1 MKVIEKEEKRSLN
14 RDHVS
19 SIVEAWHRER
29 PELQTSSMEVLGRIG
44 RIALLAD
51 RELRRTIASYGLT
64 SGTFNVL
71 ASLRRAGGDH
81 CMHPSDL
88 TASLWVTSGAV
99 SKRIDKLE
107 KMGLV
112 TRSTHASDR
121 RSITVCLTENGRK
134 IIDEAMER
142 HLENGATALS
152 SVLVAEEME
161 QLTEL
166 LCRLLRSIED
176 RMDENRQY
184 LNDLP
189 GPRY

>member
-1 MKVIEKEEKRSLN
+1 
-14 RDHVS
+14 
-19 SIVEAWHRER
+19 
-29 PELQTSSMEVLGRIG
+29 
-44 RIALLAD
+44 
-51 RELRRTIASYGLT
+51 
-64 SGTFNVL
+64 
-71 ASLRRAGGDH
+71 
-81 CMHPSDL
+81 MHPSDL